1 LQPIIII
8 LTIFLTKIKS
18 LMGLTYANIE
28 LVNGDDLSDFRRK
41 RIGEDEI
48 RLMTVNALV
57 DTGSIMLC
65 VNESIK
71 EALGLDVVGRRRS
84 QLANGAFLE
93 LDIVGPV
100 TVRYLGRDCDTR
112 ALLLPDDA
120 EPLLGAIPMEEM
132 DLYVN
137 PGRNELLPVHP
148 EGPIMSLK

>member
-1 LQPIIII
+1 
-8 LTIFLTKIKS
+8 
-18 LMGLTYANIE
+18 MGLTYANIE
-28 LVNGDDLSDFRRK
+28 LVNGDDITFAK
-41 RIGEDEI
+41 KGIIGKDEI
-48 RLMTVNALV
+48 RQITVHAMV

-65 VNESIK
+65 INETIK

-84 QLANGAFLE
+84 ELANGEILE
-93 LDIVGPV
+93 LDVVGPI
-100 TVRYLGRDCDTR
+100 TVRYLDRDCVTR
-112 ALLLPDDA
+112 AILLPNDS

>member
-1 LQPIIII
+1 
-8 LTIFLTKIKS
+8 
-18 LMGLTYANIE
+18 MGLTYANIE
-28 LVNGDDLSDFRRK
+28 LVNFSDAEDFRRK

-48 RLMTVNALV
+48 RQMTVHAMV

-65 VNESIK
+65 INESIK
-71 EALGLDVVGRRRS
+71 DALGLVAMGKRRS
-84 QLANGAFLE
+84 QLANGLILDLE
-93 LDIVGPV
+93 VVGPV
-100 TVRYLGRDCDTR
+100 IVRFLDRDCVTR
-112 ALLLPDDA
+112 ALLLPDDQ

>member
-1 LQPIIII
+1 
-8 LTIFLTKIKS
+8 
-18 LMGLTYANIE
+18 MGLTYANIE
-28 LVNGDDLSDFRRK
+28 LVNNADAEDFRRK

-48 RLMTVNALV
+48 RQITVHAMV

-65 VNESIK
+65 INETIK
-71 EALGLDVVGRRRS
+71 DALGLDIIGKRRS
-84 QLANGAFLE
+84 QLANGLILE
-93 LDIVGPV
+93 LDVVGPV
-100 TVRYLGRDCDTR
+100 IVRFLDRDCVTR
-112 ALLLPDDA
+112 ALLLPDDQ